1 MTIIHREKII
11 VIFTIFWAEALR
23 KNLDEL
29 EYVISEINAEQKYL
43 LLRLRRVMEEYF
55 KLLKK
60 IGITINH
67 QIASEHVSNQIKSG
81 FTTSTKSFLPC
92 SVKRRPSYEELLRRF
107 DIYVEQKQHQPIPVK
122 KPEPTQPISLLKPK
136 DERLPSSNILNAKPI
151 DDTPSSQV
159 NRSRFNL
166 RQALSKVVI
175 QSSNSEN
182 TSPESS
188 VTIKKKNSGNSFA
201 EFSTKKKVN
210 SDSNSS
216 SEESYEG
223 SREQTPDEVDIIAD
237 TQEHFLRL
245 LKLCTKDQASNMSQR
260 RSKRKRRC
268 VQNNDKPDFLY
279 GHIDFDH
286 SRDEN
291 KKRKTLLMSPPAV
304 VKNLRK
310 KNELSNKCNECS
322 EVGFD
327 SSLRNCTDCL
337 GYFHDSCHSDNTIS
351 KKTRTASCPSC
362 VRIYANAVKDKGHKI
377 ETYSRNHKSDTEIE
391 NEGDDE
397 NSESIEELDYRIQE
411 NEIITS

>member
-1 MTIIHREKII
+1 MKTFFLFQAD
-11 VIFTIFWAEALR
+11 VLR

-60 IGITINH
+60 IGIPINY
-67 QIASEHVSNQIKSG
+67 QIASEHISNQIKSG
-81 FTTSTKSFLPC
+81 FSTSIKGLPC

-107 DIYVEQKQHQPIPVK
+107 DIFEEQKHHHSVLATT
-122 KPEPTQPISLLKPK
+122 KPEPKQSISLLKPK
-136 DERLPSSNILNAKPI
+136 DERLQNVPVLNMQNVKSI
-151 DDTPSSQV
+151 DDSSSSQV

-188 VTIKKKNSGNSFA
+188 ASVVKQNSSGDIMETSNKKKL
-201 EFSTKKKVN
+201 N

-223 SREQTPDEVDIIAD
+223 STREQTPDNIDIVAD
-237 TQEHFLRL
+237 TQETFLRL
-245 LKLCTKDQASNMSQR
+245 LQLCTKDQASTMSQR

-279 GHIDFDH
+279 GHIDFD
-286 SRDEN
+286 
-291 KKRKTLLMSPPAV
+291 V
-304 VKNLRK
+304 I
-310 KNELSNKCNECS
+310 
-322 EVGFD
+322 F
-327 SSLRNCTDCL
+327 
-337 GYFHDSCHSDNTIS
+337 Y
-351 KKTRTASCPSC
+351 
-362 VRIYANAVKDKGHKI
+362 Y
-377 ETYSRNHKSDTEIE
+377 
-391 NEGDDE
+391 
-397 NSESIEELDYRIQE
+397 
-411 NEIITS
+411 